1 MKAARKMLTRE
12 PESISGSTKLSAQSS
27 VQREKLANKVEKLVE
42 EVFNMYD
49 SSLKKL
55 SELRPMIGQLRQQFM
70 ELKQGETI
78 ARCRTWTQFCQKVL
92 HRTDR
97 RIRQILKGTNPATQ
111 KHSRKS
117 LPAPKDNDALPQ
129 PMAVEI
135 PEAQSSEWT
144 PELVVDTSF
153 NFVRSVF
160 QKANLSPEGQN
171 KAFEQLIDKLEAV
184 VVPGEFPC
192 QIVKISAIEGKI

>member
-1 MKAARKMLTRE
+1 MKTARRVLTRE
-12 PESISGSTKLSAQSS
+12 PENISGSTKLRRSAQSS

-97 RIRQILKGTNPATQ
+97 RIRQILKGTNPATE

-117 LPAPKDNDALPQ
+117 LPAPKDNDALSQ
-129 PMAVEI
+129 PMTVEM

-153 NFVRSVF
+153 SFVRSVF
-160 QKANLSPEGQN
+160 QKANLSPEDQN
-171 KAFEQLIDKLEAV
+171 KAFERLIDKLKEV
-184 VVPGEFPC
+184 VVPGEFSSL
-192 QIVKISAIEGKI
+192 Q

>member
-42 EVFNMYD
+42 EVCNMYD
-49 SSLKKL
+49 SSLKKP

-184 VVPGEFPC
+184 VPEEFPC
-192 QIVKISAIEGKI
+192 QIVEIAAREGRI